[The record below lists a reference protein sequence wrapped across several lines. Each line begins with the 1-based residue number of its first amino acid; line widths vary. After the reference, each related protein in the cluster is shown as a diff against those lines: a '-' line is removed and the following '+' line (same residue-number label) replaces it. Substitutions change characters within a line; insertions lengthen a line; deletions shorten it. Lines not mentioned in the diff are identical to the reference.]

1 MIILKQHSKIN
12 KANTTSNSLRTGI
25 PKSIGDVLEVKEGD
39 ELTWT
44 VNVLEGQKVITV
56 KKKDCD

>member
-1 MIILKQHSKIN
+1 MIILRQHSKIN

-25 PKSIGDVLEVKEGD
+25 PKAIADVLEVDTTD

-44 VNVLEGQKVITV
+44 VNVIDNQKVVTV
-56 KKKDCD
+56 KKRE

>member
-1 MIILKQHSKIN
+1 LRQHSKIN

-25 PKSIGDVLEVKEGD
+25 PKAIADVLEVDTTD

-44 VNVLEGQKVITV
+44 VNVIDNQKVVTV
-56 KKKDCD
+56 KKRE